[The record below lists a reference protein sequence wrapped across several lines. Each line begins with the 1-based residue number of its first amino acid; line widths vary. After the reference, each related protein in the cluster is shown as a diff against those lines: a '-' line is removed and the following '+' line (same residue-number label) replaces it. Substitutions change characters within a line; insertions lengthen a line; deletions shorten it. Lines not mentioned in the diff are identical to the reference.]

1 MLRAVVN
8 ARGAENPSTCRLEQ
22 QVDES
27 LLIAQAK
34 AGNKAA
40 FRQLFENHRQA
51 VARVVFRMIGPRPEL
66 EDLVQDVFVQV
77 FRSLDSFAGTAR
89 FSTWLHRVAVN
100 VVLMFRRA
108 EKSRPAFASDLVVPV
123 EDFEAPNPGDDTE
136 RRERVRC
143 FFEILEQ
150 IPEKKRT
157 VFVLHD
163 LEGMSPEEISEV
175 VDAPILTVRTRL
187 FYARRE
193 LEQLMKGHPVLGAIL
208 ESEGGFSGDRGGS
221 Q

>member
-1 MLRAVVN
+1 
-8 ARGAENPSTCRLEQ
+8 
-22 QVDES
+22 
-27 LLIAQAK
+27 
-34 AGNKAA
+34 
-40 FRQLFENHRQA
+40 
-51 VARVVFRMIGPRPEL
+51 
-66 EDLVQDVFVQV
+66 VQDVFVQV

-108 EKSRPAFASDLVVPV
+108 EKSRPVFATDLVVPV

-136 RRERVRC
+136 RRERVRA
-143 FFEILEQ
+143 FFEILEL

-163 LEGMSPEEISEV
+163 LEGMSPEEISAV

-193 LEQLMKGHPVLGAIL
+193 LEKLMKDHPVLGPIL
-208 ESEGGFSGDRGGS
+208 DSEGGFSGDRGGS
-221 Q
+221 K